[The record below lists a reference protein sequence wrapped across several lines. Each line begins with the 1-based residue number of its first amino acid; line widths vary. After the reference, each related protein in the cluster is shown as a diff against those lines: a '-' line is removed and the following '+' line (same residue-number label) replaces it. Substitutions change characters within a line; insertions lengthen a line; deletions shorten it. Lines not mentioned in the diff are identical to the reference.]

1 VSAAPRI
8 LFIPASGAKGVGEYF
23 RSLTIAEGVRRR
35 WPAADIRF
43 VLSREA
49 GYAQEAPFPVVL
61 VDRSPTY
68 ETGAVVRAIEELR
81 PDIVVF
87 DSAGR
92 VAQYRQAR
100 RGGARVVYVSSRPKT
115 RWKGFRV
122 RRMLQLDQ
130 HWLAW
135 PRALD
140 GGLSPWERLKLRLV
154 PQVEVVFLDC
164 LFPPPD
170 ATRAAA
176 YRRELG
182 LDGSPYML
190 FCAGGGGYRHNGL
203 SAPEIFGHAA
213 IQVARRGRP
222 RTVWVRGPN
231 YAGELTPTPGLLSL
245 GALSGE
251 QMMDLLSGASL
262 ATINGGSL
270 LLQALALKVPC
281 VAAPVAGDQDARIRA
296 CSARGVLRASELE
309 SAALAQA
316 ASALFDDAQGLQAIR
331 TRLAELD
338 LTNGVDKA
346 VTALEGLLA
355 VRRAA

>member
-1 VSAAPRI
+1 VTAAPRI
-8 LFIPASGAKGVGEYF
+8 LFIPASSAKGVGEYF

-35 WPAADIRF
+35 WPGADIRF

-49 GYAQEAPFPVVL
+49 GYAHEAPFPVVL

-68 ETGAVVRAIEELR
+68 ETGAVIRAIEELR
-81 PDIVVF
+81 PEIVIF

-92 VAQYRQAR
+92 VAQFRRAR

-115 RWKGFRV
+115 RWKGFRL

-140 GGLSPWERLKLRLV
+140 GDLSAWERLKLRIV
-154 PQVEVVFLDC
+154 PHVEVVFLDC

-170 ATRAAA
+170 AARAAA
-176 YRRELG
+176 YRSELG
-182 LDGSPYML
+182 LDASPYVL

-203 SAPEIFGHAA
+203 SAPEIFGQAA
-213 IQVARRGRP
+213 IDAARSGGP

-231 YAGELTPTPGLLSL
+231 YAGKLTPSAGLLSL
-245 GALSGE
+245 GALSGQ
-251 QMMDLLSGASL
+251 QMIDLLSGASV
-262 ATINGGSL
+262 AAINGGSL

-296 CSARGVLRASELE
+296 CAARGLLKSSELE
-309 SAALAQA
+309 AAALAKA
-316 ASALFDDAQGLQAIR
+316 ARALFDDPSAMHAIK
-331 TRLAELD
+331 TRLAQLD
-338 LTNGVDKA
+338 LANGVDRA
-346 VTALEGLLA
+346 VAALEGLLSA
-355 VRRAA
+355 RRAA

>member
-1 VSAAPRI
+1 VSAGPRI
-8 LFIPASGAKGVGEYF
+8 LFIPASGPRGAGEYF

-49 GYAQEAPFPVVL
+49 GYAQEAPFPVIL

-68 ETGAVVRAIEELR
+68 ETGPVIRAIEELR
-81 PDIVVF
+81 PEIVIF

-92 VAQYRQAR
+92 VAQFRGAR
-100 RGGARVVYVSSRPKT
+100 RSGARVVYVSSRPKT
-115 RWKGFRV
+115 RWKGFRL

-135 PRALD
+135 PRFLD
-140 GGLSPWERLKLRLV
+140 GDLSSWERLKLRLA
-154 PQVEVVFLDC
+154 PHVEIVFLDS

-170 ATRAAA
+170 PARAAA
-176 YRRELG
+176 YRSQLG
-182 LDGSPYML
+182 LDGDPYVL
-190 FCAGGGGYRHNGL
+190 FCAGGGGYRSNGL
-203 SAPEIFGHAA
+203 SAPEIFGQAA
-213 IQVARRGRP
+213 IDAARGGGP
-222 RTVWVRGPN
+222 RAVWVRGPN
-231 YAGELTPTPGLLSL
+231 YAGKLAPPPELLSL
-245 GALSGE
+245 GALGGQ
-251 QMMDLLSGASL
+251 QMMDLLSGARL

-296 CSARGVLRASELE
+296 CAARGLLVASELD
-309 SAALAQA
+309 SAALAKA
-316 ASALFDDAQGLQAIR
+316 ARALFDDAQRLQAIR

-338 LTNGVDKA
+338 LSNGVDKA
-346 VTALEGLLA
+346 VAALERLLA
-355 VRRAA
+355 VRRGA